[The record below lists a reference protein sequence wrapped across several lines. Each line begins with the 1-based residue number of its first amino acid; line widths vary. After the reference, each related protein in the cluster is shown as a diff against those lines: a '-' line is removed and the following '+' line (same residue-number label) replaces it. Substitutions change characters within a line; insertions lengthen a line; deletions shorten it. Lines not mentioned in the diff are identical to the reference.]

1 MNDLIKQNNKD
12 NKIIIDDDGNEVIKS
27 KKDGRYNK
35 LDEVVDINGA
45 ITRRLQ
51 NATEMRKGKG
61 KMTSEVLTLLKYS
74 LVMGSTVKEAC
85 LFAGISQ
92 WNYFDWKKRYPKLFD
107 NIESLKDMPVLKSRF
122 TIWKNLENVETAKWY
137 LERKKKDEFSIRT
150 ESVNTNLNINYD
162 KLLNS
167 IEKGDS
173 EIVTDDVDGVVL
185 DKMDD
190 IFDAHIVNKEEKRK
204 VQAKNLKNNLKIHK
218 NKLAKTS
225 KSDKVK

>member
-1 MNDLIKQNNKD
+1 MSDLIKQNNKD
-12 NKIIIDDDGNEVIKS
+12 DKIIIDDDGNEVIKS

-122 TIWKNLENVETAKWY
+122 TIWKNLNTVETAKWY
-137 LERKKKDEFSIRT
+137 LERKRKDEFSIRN
-150 ESVNTNLNINYD
+150 ENLNLNMNANYD
-162 KLLNS
+162 SLLDK
-167 IEKGDS
+167 IEKGDA
-173 EIVTDDVDGVVL
+173 EIVTQDVKGEVL
-185 DKMDD
+185 EKVDK
-190 IFDAHIVNKEEKRK
+190 IFDAHIVNAEKKKEKHR
-204 VQAKNLKNNLKIHK
+204 QNLKRNKIIEKK
-218 NKLAKTS
+218 NKAK
-225 KSDKVK
+225 KQANN